1 MISLTVT
8 YVQYSDIQNELNASF
23 DASTGTYNVFGIAV
37 SQAAFQAH
45 VDFANLYA
53 NSIVG
58 QDLLTTDPRYT
69 WAEMTAM
76 NLACLRVL
84 VAASGGLMLG
94 GFDYRLGDLYV
105 MKANVSKLAFT
116 SAVQRY
122 QADLTK
128 TLLNFATP
136 VVTADARAA
145 GDVPTY
151 RGGLISP

>member
-1 MISLTVT
+1 M
-8 YVQYSDIQNELNASF
+8 QYSDIQNELNATF
-23 DASTGTYNVFGIAV
+23 DASTSTYTVFGLAV

-58 QDLLTTDPRYT
+58 QNLLTTDPRYN
-69 WAEMTAM
+69 WAKMTAI

-105 MKANVSKLAFT
+105 MKANVNRLAFQT
-116 SAVQRY
+116 AVQRY
-122 QADLTK
+122 QTDLIK
-128 TLLNFATP
+128 TLANFATP
-136 VVTADARAA
+136 VMTANAQAA

-151 RGGLISP
+151 EGGLISP

>member
-1 MISLTVT
+1 MA
-8 YVQYSDIQNELNASF
+8 YSDIQNELNASF
-23 DASTGTYNVFGIAV
+23 DASTSTYTVFGLAV
-37 SQAAFQAH
+37 GQAAFQAH

-58 QDLLTTDPRYT
+58 QNLLTTDPRYN
-69 WAEMTAM
+69 WAKMMAI

-84 VAASGGLMLG
+84 VAASGGMILG
-94 GFDYRLGDLYV
+94 AFDYRLGDLYI
-105 MKANVSKLAFT
+105 MKSNISKFAYQ

-128 TLLNFATP
+128 TLVNFATP
-136 VVTADARAA
+136 VATADMQAA
-145 GDVPTY
+145 GDVPRY